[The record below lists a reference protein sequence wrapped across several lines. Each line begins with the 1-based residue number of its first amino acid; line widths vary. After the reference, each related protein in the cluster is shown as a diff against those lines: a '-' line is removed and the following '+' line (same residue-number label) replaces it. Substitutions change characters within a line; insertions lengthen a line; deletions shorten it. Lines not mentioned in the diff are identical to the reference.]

1 MTAAHAPLPS
11 GMLLLATLLLWLVPP
26 VLCLGGLRLAWR
38 GGPGWRVAMRM
49 AWAIGATAGLV
60 ALVGCDL
67 LGVLG
72 LGPWTAHPSRV
83 WSWTVPLAAA
93 LAAGFAVPVG
103 WACGLIHLHL
113 RAHRRGG
120 PQAIRGLEIVV
131 AWLTLVTVLVVYAT
145 GLAYG
150 MDALRAHQG
159 TAAPLAP
166 VPDP

>member
-1 MTAAHAPLPS
+1 MVWLAA
-11 GMLLLATLLLWLVPP
+11 LLLWLVPP
-26 VLCLGGLRLAWR
+26 LLCLALLRRSWR
-38 GGPGWRVAMRM
+38 AAGGWRVAMRM

-60 ALVGCDL
+60 AIAGCDL
-67 LGVLG
+67 LGLLG

-93 LAAGFAVPVG
+93 LAAGFAVPMG

-120 PQAIRGLEIVV
+120 PQTIRGLEVAV
-131 AWLTLVTVLVVYAT
+131 AWLTVVTVLVVYAT

-150 MDALRAHQG
+150 VAALRFRQG
-159 TAAPLAP
+159 VEAPLLP
-166 VPDP
+166 PSNP